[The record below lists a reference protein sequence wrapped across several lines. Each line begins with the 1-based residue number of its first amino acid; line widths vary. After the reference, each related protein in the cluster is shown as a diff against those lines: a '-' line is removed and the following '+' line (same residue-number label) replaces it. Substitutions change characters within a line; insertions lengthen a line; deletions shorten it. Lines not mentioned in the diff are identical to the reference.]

1 MAARGQRK
9 SGNDNDERVV
19 KQGPPP
25 DPTTSI
31 AAAMEIFSEDHEG
44 NPDWKSLNLYGKL
57 AAISGYIP
65 RIPKNGHNNFNNY
78 NYVLES
84 DLVEAVRFLLSAAR
98 ILIFPESF
106 RLHEVHTFEGQLR
119 DGKQRDILTDSII
132 VYRAVDG
139 YNGDSFTFEVNAQ
152 GSDPRDKGANK
163 ASTSAMKFAY
173 MRLLNISSGEDAEG
187 DEKGD
192 EREALGSTEPPRVV
206 VSGSNNGGG
215 NVERGGHQ
223 EFASGAQI
231 RAISNKSNQLELGAV
246 GLAALIK
253 KVLGTEVQLPQE
265 EGPAQGKALADF
277 LKLQKSEDAGKIVYA
292 LDEAINAAGPATAT
306 DEPL

>member
-1 MAARGQRK
+1 MAPRGQKR
-9 SGNDNDERVV
+9 SGNQTDERIV

-25 DPTTSI
+25 DPTASI

-44 NPDWKSLNLYGKL
+44 NPDWKELNLYGKL

-78 NYVLES
+78 DYVLES
-84 DLVEAVRFLLSAAR
+84 DLVEAVRFLLAAAR
-98 ILIFPESF
+98 ILVFPEMF
-106 RLHEVHTFEGQLR
+106 REHTVHTFEGQLR
-119 DGKQRDILTDSII
+119 DGKPRDILTDSII

-139 YNGDSFTFEVNAQ
+139 RTGESFTFEVNAQ

-187 DEKGD
+187 DEEGD
-192 EREALGSTEPPRVV
+192 ARHAQATSQPPNVSVSEPREAGT
-206 VSGSNNGGG
+206 
-215 NVERGGHQ
+215 VERGGRQ

-231 RAISNKSNQLELGAV
+231 RAISQKSNQLNLGAP
-246 GLAALIK
+246 GLVSVIG
-253 KVLGTEVQLPQE
+253 KVLGVQLELPEDETQHSKFL
-265 EGPAQGKALADF
+265 GDF
-277 LKLQKSEDAGKIVYA
+277 LKQTKAEDAGKIIYA
-292 LDEAINAAGPATAT
+292 LDESIKAGGGDDAG
-306 DEPL
+306 EPL